1 MMESTANGD
10 ENIAPVEDESP
21 FGDGEKVL
29 EAVDMQTD
37 EDAAAE
43 EARKEEIRKQMA
55 KLEEEMTSL
64 RNALERKEKQ
74 YADLKKELGIT
85 RWSQLREG
93 IGTQI
98 NYIQNSEVMK
108 KTSETIKGWND
119 KIVQSGA
126 YNKTCKTLSGA
137 SEATTNALK
146 SAGAV
151 TAKKIGELRDS
162 DTFKSIENK
171 VSSATSSIKGK
182 VVGQKPYEPGEEGID
197 EVDPNMEHEPVA
209 SS

>member
-1 MMESTANGD
+1 MMEATTNGD
-10 ENIAPVEDESP
+10 QNVASLQDENPFQEPVKITEGVEIATEEDH
-21 FGDGEKVL
+21 
-29 EAVDMQTD
+29 
-37 EDAAAE
+37 AAE
-43 EARKEEIRKQMA
+43 EARKEEIRQQMT

-74 YADLKKELGIT
+74 YADLKRELGIT

-93 IGTQI
+93 IGSQI
-98 NYIQNSEVMK
+98 NYIQNTEVMK
-108 KTSETIKGWND
+108 KTSETIKGWNE
-119 KIVQSGA
+119 KIVHSEA
-126 YNKTCKTLSGA
+126 YNKTCRTLSGA

-151 TAKKIGELRDS
+151 TAKKIGEIRDS
-162 DTFKSIENK
+162 DTFKTIENK

-182 VVGQKPYEPGEEGID
+182 VVGQRSVEQGVD
-197 EVDPNMEHEPVA
+197 EVDPSMDHEPT

>member
-1 MMESTANGD
+1 MMEATTNGGENTASL
-10 ENIAPVEDESP
+10 EDESP
-21 FGDGEKVL
+21 FEDGEKIMEGV
-29 EAVDMQTD
+29 EIATD

-43 EARKEEIRKQMA
+43 EARKEEIRQQMA
-55 KLEEEMTSL
+55 KLEEEITSL
-64 RNALERKEKQ
+64 RNTLERKEKQ
-74 YADLKKELGIT
+74 HADLKKELGIT

-98 NYIQNSEVMK
+98 GYIQNSEVMK

-119 KIVQSGA
+119 KIVHSDA

-137 SEATTNALK
+137 SEATSNALK

-162 DTFKSIENK
+162 ETFKTIEHK

-182 VVGQKPYEPGEEGID
+182 VVGQKSESEEQGVD